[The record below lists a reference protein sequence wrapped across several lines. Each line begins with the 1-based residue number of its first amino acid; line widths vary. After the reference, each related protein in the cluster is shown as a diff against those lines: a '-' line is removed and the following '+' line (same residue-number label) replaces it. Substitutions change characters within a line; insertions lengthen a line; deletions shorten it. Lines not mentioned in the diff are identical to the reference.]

1 MNFRCREM
9 LTELTEQLTV
19 NNLLLIIQTFDLT
32 FLNRESNARHILGK
46 GKMNNAFSIMK
57 NIY

>member
-1 MNFRCREM
+1 M